1 MLDLEHIMNNW
12 ELFLLTLFHSE
23 LFLVSIPLKLLVS
36 FSLFM
41 TVFIVPSTWKPPCVS
56 CLLFH
61 LTTSRKQSSG
71 FIVQG
76 VIGGLSKGVFCCV
89 LEESPVGE
97 LDGSHYPVYS
107 RCSRVWGPGTLQGQA
122 SEPRKPSYQSQ
133 MSPSQ
138 MTAVTWSIRG
148 LTTQIL

>member
-1 MLDLEHIMNNW
+1 
-12 ELFLLTLFHSE
+12 
-23 LFLVSIPLKLLVS
+23 
-36 FSLFM
+36 M
-41 TVFIVPSTWKPPCVS
+41 TVFVVPSTWKPPCVS

-61 LTTSRKQSSG
+61 LTTSRKQSSR

-107 RCSRVWGPGTLQGQA
+107 CYRHVWGPVPFHGQA
-122 SEPRKPSYQSQ
+122 SEPQRPSY
-133 MSPSQ
+133 
-138 MTAVTWSIRG
+138 
-148 LTTQIL
+148 